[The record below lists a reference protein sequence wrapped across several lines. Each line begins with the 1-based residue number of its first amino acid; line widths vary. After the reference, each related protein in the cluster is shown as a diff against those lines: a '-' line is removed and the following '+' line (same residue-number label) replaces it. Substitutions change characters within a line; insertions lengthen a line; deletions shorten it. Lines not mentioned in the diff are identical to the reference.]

1 MTLRF
6 VEMDDGA
13 RLRTWVAGHTNA
25 GTPPVVM
32 VHGGPGLPDYLAP
45 VAELI
50 VDLSR
55 VHRYDQRGIGGSP
68 WDGEHTIARHVRDL
82 ELLLDV
88 WGYDRAILIGHSFG
102 TDLVSFFLLAHPDR
116 VAGIIYLSGPFLGS
130 WRDATR
136 DVERSRRSERHQARM
151 DELDALTSRSEA
163 EEIEFLTLSW
173 FTDHADRDCA
183 WGWAHASAQARWPV
197 NYRMN
202 AQLNADKRVDP
213 LESHVNQLRDSLPPG
228 TVIIGG
234 EGDPRP
240 AAFLHALSDRLGCN
254 VTIISD
260 AGHEPWLEKPGEFQT
275 ALRAALTATKTPSAR

>member
-1 MTLRF
+1 MTLQF

-102 TDLVSFFLLAHPDR
+102 TD
-116 VAGIIYLSGPFLGS
+116 
-130 WRDATR
+130 
-136 DVERSRRSERHQARM
+136 
-151 DELDALTSRSEA
+151 
-163 EEIEFLTLSW
+163 
-173 FTDHADRDCA
+173 HADRDCA

-213 LESHVNQLRDSLPPG
+213 LESHVKQLRDSLPPG

-275 ALRAALTATKTPSAR
+275 ALRAALTATKTPSTR